1 MSPFSHLPCWT
12 IMNCAEDKEC
22 PARLNPHKDCWEVFS
37 EVDSTAFNICQ
48 DCIVFLSRQ
57 EESVLSHQEME
68 QIMMRKG
75 IDISTMAF
83 SYRGRVDH

>member
-1 MSPFSHLPCWT
+1 MSPFSHLPCWI

-22 PARLNPHKDCWEVFS
+22 PAKLNPHKDCWEVFG

-83 SYRGRVDH
+83 SYRGRIDN